1 MKSGMAGSGS
11 EPRPR
16 FWVEDC
22 VGQPYALGLELE
34 ANLGRIPRS
43 GTPLDPASGVTPRC
57 SKGEESLHGDDSPS
71 MPVISWKL
79 TSLREPSENRA
90 IWTITSTAEACSV

>member
-1 MKSGMAGSGS
+1 
-11 EPRPR
+11 
-16 FWVEDC
+16 
-22 VGQPYALGLELE
+22 
-34 ANLGRIPRS
+34 
-43 GTPLDPASGVTPRC
+43 
-57 SKGEESLHGDDSPS
+57 